1 MSNQKTF
8 DPFFLWKE
16 YQKNTES
23 YWGQVMDEKMKTE
36 EFSEWLGKV
45 VDFNMT
51 YKQIADKSA
60 KQYLE
65 QMNIPSREDLANLS
79 SLIVNL
85 DTKVDDLEELVEQSL
100 EVKSE
105 MSPTVVKKEITTLKK
120 EVKEISNKLDV
131 IFEFLKENQAV
142 KSNPTSNKTDI
153 DK

>member
-36 EFSEWLGKV
+36 EFSKWLGKV

-85 DTKVDDLEELVEQSL
+85 DTKIDDLEELVEQSL

-142 KSNPTSNKTDI
+142 ESNPTSNKTDI

>member
-100 EVKSE
+100 EVKTE
-105 MSPTVVKKEITTLKK
+105 MSPTVVKKEIITLKK
-120 EVKEISNKLDV
+120 EVKEISSKLDV
-131 IFEFLKENQAV
+131 IFEFLKENQAG
-142 KSNPTSNKTDI
+142 KSNLTTNKTDI